1 MYSKTRGRIAALV
14 LALPFVVACAATA
27 AAQAPAA
34 TAAKPASTSS
44 LALLAKDLPNIEGK
58 EVTMSEITYPPGF
71 ASAPHR
77 HDANTFVYV
86 LQGTMQMQVGG
97 GQVLT
102 LKPGQTF
109 YESPTDVHATSK
121 NASATEPAK
130 ILVFMIKDKG
140 KPASRP
146 AN

>member
-1 MYSKTRGRIAALV
+1 MTRRLSVAVGLAVVLVGVTGRAAH
-14 LALPFVVACAATA
+14 AQAAPA
-27 AAQAPAA
+27 GAAQTRA
-34 TAAKPASTSS
+34 
-44 LALLAKDLPNIEGK
+44 LALLTKDLPNIDGK
-58 EVTMSEITYPPGF
+58 EVTISEITYPPGF

-86 LQGTMQMQVGG
+86 LEGTMQMQVGG

-121 NASATEPAK
+121 NASATQPAK

>member
-1 MYSKTRGRIAALV
+1 MLRASASRILIGLTIAL
-14 LALPFVVACAATA
+14 LTATQA
-27 AAQAPAA
+27 FAQPAPAA
-34 TAAKPASTSS
+34 GRATTSA
-44 LALLAKDLPNIEGK
+44 LALLSKDLPNIEGK
-58 EVTMSEITYPPGF
+58 EVTISEITYPPGF

-86 LQGTMQMQVGG
+86 LEGTMQMQVGG
-97 GQVLT
+97 GEVLT

-121 NASATEPAK
+121 NASTTQPAK

>member
-1 MYSKTRGRIAALV
+1 MRLTRSLVAALV
-14 LALPFVVACAATA
+14 LGFVVGRVPGAF
-27 AAQAPAA
+27 AQSAAPA
-34 TAAKPASTSS
+34 AAKPASTSS

-58 EVTMSEITYPPGF
+58 EVTISEVTYPPGF
-71 ASAPHR
+71 SSAPHR

-97 GQVLT
+97 GEVLT
-102 LKPGQTF
+102 LKAGQTF

-130 ILVFMIKDKG
+130 ILVFMLKDKG

>member
-1 MYSKTRGRIAALV
+1 MFRTCATSLV
-14 LALPFVVACAATA
+14 LGFAITLLTASQA
-27 AAQAPAA
+27 AAQAAPAGGA
-34 TAAKPASTSS
+34 RPGTSS
-44 LALLAKDLPNIEGK
+44 AVLMTKDLPNIEGK
-58 EVTMSEITYPPGF
+58 EVTVSEITYPPGF
-71 ASAPHR
+71 ASPAHR

-97 GQVLT
+97 GEVLT
-102 LKPGQTF
+102 LKAGQTF

-130 ILVFMIKDKG
+130 ILVFMLKDKG

>member
-1 MYSKTRGRIAALV
+1 MEKTTRTLICTLTLG
-14 LALPFVVACAATA
+14 FVAGA
-27 AAQAPAA
+27 AAVASAQSAPA

-44 LALLAKDLPNIEGK
+44 LALLAKDLPNIDGK

-102 LKPGQTF
+102 LKAGQTF
-109 YESPTDVHATSK
+109 YESPTDVHATSR

-130 ILVFMIKDKG
+130 ILVFMLKDKG

>member
-1 MYSKTRGRIAALV
+1 MYSKTRAVVATLMFAFALV
-14 LALPFVVACAATA
+14 HAAPA

-34 TAAKPASTSS
+34 GAAKPASTSS

-58 EVTMSEITYPPGF
+58 EVTISEITYPPGF

-97 GQVLT
+97 GEVLT
-102 LKPGQTF
+102 LKAGQTF
-109 YESPTDVHATSK
+109 YESPTDVHATSR

-130 ILVFMIKDKG
+130 ILVFMLKDKG